1 MDRKGGKEK
10 NLMLIE
16 LLQVALGIRNSL
28 SRIPSDAEWV
38 NVYKLAARH
47 GFVGFLYGGIERL
60 PNEQQLHKM
69 LLLKW
74 FGPAECYRIMYE
86 RRRKAVENLNGLWC
100 AATTVLRLYL
110 EIAIRPILC
119 LKLCGL
125 SEPVT
130 FKKSKQY
137 PFDYQVISFEESLER
152 MSESLRK

>member
-1 MDRKGGKEK
+1 MNVEK
-10 NLMLIE
+10 KKIDVIE
-16 LLQVALGIRNSL
+16 LFKAALGIRNSL

-60 PNEQQLHKM
+60 PNEQQPHKM

-74 FGPAECYRIMYE
+74 FGQAEYYRIIYE
-86 RRRKAVENLNGLWC
+86 RQRKAVENLNGWWC
-100 AATTVLRLYL
+100 AATTILRLYL

-125 SEPVT
+125 FEPVT
-130 FKKSKQY
+130 F
-137 PFDYQVISFEESLER
+137 
-152 MSESLRK
+152 